1 MNRMPRIQKVAAST
15 PTILDVKWKGGG
27 QTEHIDLAGWIA
39 TGGDALAPLRNP
51 DLFSRPFVDDY
62 GASVAWDDD
71 DLRID
76 AVHLALLAQEQRPFA
91 AREAARWQDE
101 MGLSN
106 REVAEFLGIAVS
118 TWNAYKSTGNVPST
132 VAILCRAARR
142 DPILMQAHYRPRRPA
157 GRPRK
162 SA

>member
-1 MNRMPRIQKVAAST
+1 MEKIPRIQKVTAAL
-15 PTILDVKWKGGG
+15 PTALDIKWKGG
-27 QTEHIDLAGWIA
+27 QIDRIDLAGWIA
-39 TGGDALAPLRNP
+39 TGGDILAPLRNP
-51 DLFSRPFVDDY
+51 DVFVRAFVDDY
-62 GASVAWDDD
+62 GSSVAWDDH

-76 AVHLALLAQEQRPFA
+76 AVHLSLLAQEQRSFG
-91 AREAARWQDE
+91 AREAARWQED

-106 REVAEFLGIAVS
+106 REVAGFLGIAVS
-118 TWNAYKSTGNVPST
+118 TWNAYKSTGNIPLT

-142 DPILMQAHYRPRRPA
+142 DPILMHAHFRPRRAA